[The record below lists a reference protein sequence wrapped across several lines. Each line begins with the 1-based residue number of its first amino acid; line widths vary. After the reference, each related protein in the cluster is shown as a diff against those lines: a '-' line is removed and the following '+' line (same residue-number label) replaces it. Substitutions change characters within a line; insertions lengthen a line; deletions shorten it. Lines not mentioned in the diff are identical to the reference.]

1 MKREFISV
9 IVPVYNVEYYL
20 KQCLDSIVNQTYRNL
35 EIILVD
41 DGSTDSSGDICDEYA
56 QIDARIKVIHKENGG
71 VSSARNAALDL
82 CTPGGDL
89 VAFVDSD
96 DWIDKD
102 YINSFID
109 VLNDNPMA
117 LTICGYVNHDEKY
130 NGRTDNVI
138 WSNTKKNVSAKLKPE
153 LKTIYDR
160 TLLQQLWNKAFVTKI
175 IQDNKLK
182 FDESISIGEDL
193 RFILEYIKVSEIQ
206 DVVFINKP
214 LYHYMRD
221 QDGSLMYKVG
231 LESVEEPLKNLRSLY
246 ELIGYSKNKIK
257 ESIDSDSKKQVNL
270 YAYLIMHNA
279 GMKMK
284 EKKRLIFSLDSQ
296 NGKILYKNNRNI
308 YYKEKISKAIRR

>member
-1 MKREFISV
+1 MVKISV
-9 IVPVYNVEYYL
+9 VVPVYNAENIIERCV
-20 KQCLDSIVNQTYRNL
+20 DSIVSNHYDNL
-35 EIILVD
+35 EVILVED
-41 DGSTDSSGDICDEYA
+41 CSKDNSLEKCKKLSKKYNCVRYVNNE
-56 QIDARIKVIHKENGG
+56 VNMG
-71 VSSARNAALDL
+71 VSYTRNRGIYEA
-82 CTPGGDL
+82 TGDYTM
-89 VAFVDSD
+89 FVDSD

-102 YINSFID
+102 YINFFID

-257 ESIDSDSKKQVNL
+257 ESIDSDRKKQVNL

>member
-1 MKREFISV
+1 MVKISV
-9 IVPVYNVEYYL
+9 VVPVYNAESIVER
-20 KQCLDSIVNQTYRNL
+20 CVDSIISNNYDNL
-35 EIILVD
+35 EVILVED
-41 DGSTDSSGDICDEYA
+41 CSKDNSLEKC
-56 QIDARIKVIHKENGG
+56 KELSEKYDCVRYVHNVVNMG
-71 VSSARNAALDL
+71 VSYTRNRGIYEA
-82 CTPGGDL
+82 TGDYTM
-89 VAFVDSD
+89 FVDSD

-221 QDGSLMYKVG
+221 QDASLMYKVG

-257 ESIDSDSKKQVNL
+257 ESIDSDRKKQVNL

>member
-1 MKREFISV
+1 MVKISV
-9 IVPVYNVEYYL
+9 VVPVYNAESIIERCV
-20 KQCLDSIVNQTYRNL
+20 DSIISNNYDNL
-35 EIILVD
+35 EVILVED
-41 DGSTDSSGDICDEYA
+41 CSKDNSLEKC
-56 QIDARIKVIHKENGG
+56 KELSKKYDCVRYVHNGVNMG
-71 VSSARNAALDL
+71 VSYTRNRGIYEA
-82 CTPGGDL
+82 TGDYTM
-89 VAFVDSD
+89 FVDSD

-138 WSNTKKNVSAKLKPE
+138 WSNTKKNVSAKLKTE

-257 ESIDSDSKKQVNL
+257 ESIDNDSKKQVNL

>member
-1 MKREFISV
+1 MVKISV
-9 IVPVYNVEYYL
+9 VVPVYNAENIIERCV
-20 KQCLDSIVNQTYRNL
+20 DSIVSNHYDNL
-35 EIILVD
+35 EVILVED
-41 DGSTDSSGDICDEYA
+41 CSKDNSLEKCKKLSKKYNCVRYVNNE
-56 QIDARIKVIHKENGG
+56 VNMG
-71 VSSARNAALDL
+71 VSYTRNRGIYEA
-82 CTPGGDL
+82 TGDYTM
-89 VAFVDSD
+89 FVDSD

-160 TLLQQLWNKAFVTKI
+160 TLLQQLWNKAFITKI

-257 ESIDSDSKKQVNL
+257 ESIDSDRKKQVNL

>member
-1 MKREFISV
+1 MVKISV
-9 IVPVYNVEYYL
+9 VVPVYNAESIVER
-20 KQCLDSIVNQTYRNL
+20 CVDSIISNNYDNL
-35 EIILVD
+35 EVILVED
-41 DGSTDSSGDICDEYA
+41 CSKDNSLEKC
-56 QIDARIKVIHKENGG
+56 KELSEKYDCVRYVHNVVNMG
-71 VSSARNAALDL
+71 VSYTRNRGIYEA
-82 CTPGGDL
+82 TGDYTM
-89 VAFVDSD
+89 FVDSD

-257 ESIDSDSKKQVNL
+257 ESIDSDRKKQVNL

-284 EKKRLIFSLDSQ
+284 EKKRLIFSLDSR

>member
-1 MKREFISV
+1 M
-9 IVPVYNVEYYL
+9 
-20 KQCLDSIVNQTYRNL
+20 
-35 EIILVD
+35 
-41 DGSTDSSGDICDEYA
+41 
-56 QIDARIKVIHKENGG
+56 G
-71 VSSARNAALDL
+71 VSYTRNRGIYEA
-82 CTPGGDL
+82 TGDYTM
-89 VAFVDSD
+89 FVDSD

>member
-1 MKREFISV
+1 MVKISV
-9 IVPVYNVEYYL
+9 VVPVYNAESIVER
-20 KQCLDSIVNQTYRNL
+20 CVDSIISNNYDNL
-35 EIILVD
+35 EVILVED
-41 DGSTDSSGDICDEYA
+41 CSKDNSLEKC
-56 QIDARIKVIHKENGG
+56 KELSEKYDCVRYVHNVVNMG
-71 VSSARNAALDL
+71 VSYTRNRGMYEA
-82 CTPGGDL
+82 TGDYTM
-89 VAFVDSD
+89 FVDSD

-257 ESIDSDSKKQVNL
+257 ESIDSDRKKQVNL

-279 GMKMK
+279 GMKIK

>member
-1 MKREFISV
+1 MVKISV
-9 IVPVYNVEYYL
+9 VVPVYNAESIVER
-20 KQCLDSIVNQTYRNL
+20 CVDSIISNNYDNL
-35 EIILVD
+35 EVILVED
-41 DGSTDSSGDICDEYA
+41 CSKDNSLEKC
-56 QIDARIKVIHKENGG
+56 KELSEKYDCVRYVHNVVNMG
-71 VSSARNAALDL
+71 VSYTRNRGIYEA
-82 CTPGGDL
+82 TGDYTM
-89 VAFVDSD
+89 FVDSD

-102 YINSFID
+102 YINFFID

-257 ESIDSDSKKQVNL
+257 ESIDSDRKKQVNL

>member
-1 MKREFISV
+1 MVKISV
-9 IVPVYNVEYYL
+9 VVPVYNAESIVER
-20 KQCLDSIVNQTYRNL
+20 CVDSIISNNYDNL
-35 EIILVD
+35 EVILVED
-41 DGSTDSSGDICDEYA
+41 CSKDNSLEKC
-56 QIDARIKVIHKENGG
+56 KELSEKYDCVRYVHNVVNMG
-71 VSSARNAALDL
+71 VSYTRNRGIYEA
-82 CTPGGDL
+82 TGDYTM
-89 VAFVDSD
+89 FVDSD

-257 ESIDSDSKKQVNL
+257 ESIDSDRKKQVNL

>member
-1 MKREFISV
+1 MVKISV
-9 IVPVYNVEYYL
+9 VVPVYNAESIVER
-20 KQCLDSIVNQTYRNL
+20 CVDSIISNNYDNL
-35 EIILVD
+35 EVILVED
-41 DGSTDSSGDICDEYA
+41 CSKDNSLEKC
-56 QIDARIKVIHKENGG
+56 KELSEKYDCVRYVHNVVNMG
-71 VSSARNAALDL
+71 VSYTRNRGIYEA
-82 CTPGGDL
+82 TGDYTM
-89 VAFVDSD
+89 FVDSD

-130 NGRTDNVI
+130 NGRIDNVI

-231 LESVEEPLKNLRSLY
+231 LESVEESLKNLRSLY

-257 ESIDSDSKKQVNL
+257 ESIDSDRKKQVNL

>member
-1 MKREFISV
+1 MVKISV
-9 IVPVYNVEYYL
+9 VVPVYNAESVIER
-20 KQCLDSIVNQTYRNL
+20 CVDSIISNNYDNL
-35 EIILVD
+35 EVILVED
-41 DGSTDSSGDICDEYA
+41 CSKDNSLEKCKKLSKKYNCVRYVNNE
-56 QIDARIKVIHKENGG
+56 VNMG
-71 VSSARNAALDL
+71 VSYTRNRGIYEA
-82 CTPGGDL
+82 TGDYTM
-89 VAFVDSD
+89 FVDSD
-96 DWIDKD
+96 DWIDKE

-109 VLNDNPMA
+109 VLNKNPMA
-117 LTICGYVNHDEKY
+117 LPICGYVNHDEKY
-130 NGRTDNVI
+130 NGRTDNVV
-138 WSNTKKNVSAKLKPE
+138 WSNIKKNVSVKLKPE

-160 TLLQQLWNKAFVTKI
+160 TLLQQLWNKAFITKI

-193 RFILEYIKVSEIQ
+193 RFILEYIKVSKIQ

-257 ESIDSDSKKQVNL
+257 ESIDNDRKIQVNL

-284 EKKRLIFSLDSQ
+284 EKKKLIFSLDSQ